1 MEPAAR
7 KALPRSRRLLRHA
20 DFQRVY
26 QQGQRHFATH
36 MTVFYWFRAGADAP
50 RIGFTV
56 TRALGGAVVRN
67 RIRRRLRE
75 AVRLLRLDERLR
87 ADIVVNPKKSLL
99 TAGFTDIQQEVRRA
113 FEIIARRCEARAG
126 SGESGTQ

>member
-26 QQGQRHFATH
+26 QQGQRHFAPH
-36 MTVFYWFRAGADAP
+36 MTVFYCIRPDADAP

-75 AVRLLRLDERLR
+75 AVRLLQPDEKLR

-99 TAGFTDIQQEVRRA
+99 TADFADIQQEVKRA
-113 FEIIARRCEARAG
+113 FEMIARKCETRAG
-126 SGESGTQ
+126 SVESGVQ